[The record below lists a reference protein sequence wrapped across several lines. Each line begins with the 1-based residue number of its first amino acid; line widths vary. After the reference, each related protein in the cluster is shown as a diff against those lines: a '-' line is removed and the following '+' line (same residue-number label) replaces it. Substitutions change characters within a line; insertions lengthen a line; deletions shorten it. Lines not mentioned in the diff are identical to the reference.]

1 MRKLISRTLISAKI
15 NLVKIWK
22 KKKMC
27 DFDICSFVFL
37 PWFYAVL
44 WSSRKCYGLYC
55 LQLLSKNRLLWQNFF
70 MEDMRY
76 EHRKN
81 DIPSLALV
89 TLYKK
94 NINKIFLVEYY
105 FTIFLQRLIFSIF
118 FKEYRT
124 HMLSCISQTNN
135 SLLNSQVRQIFSG
148 KLVSFFDFYW
158 STTDVKGT
166 KKYSESYNM
175 LMFGAEIFL

>member
-1 MRKLISRTLISAKI
+1 MEE
-15 NLVKIWK
+15 K
-22 KKKMC
+22 KFG

-55 LQLLSKNRLLWQNFF
+55 LQQLSKNRLLCQNFF
-70 MEDMRY
+70 MEEMRC

-81 DIPSLALV
+81 DYPSLALV
-89 TLYKK
+89 TLSKKK
-94 NINKIFLVEYY
+94 NINKIFLIEYY
-105 FTIFLQRLIFSIF
+105 FIIFLQRLIFSIF
-118 FKEYRT
+118 FKEYKT
-124 HMLSCISQTNN
+124 HMLLCISQTNN
-135 SLLNSQVRQIFSG
+135 PLLNSQVRQIFFG
-148 KLVSFFDFYW
+148 KLVSFFDFCW